1 MEPKGL
7 RHVKIQR
14 CGEQVDPPL
23 HIARRDHAN
32 FLLVDFPELDRFVC
46 QRAKEPIRESTRE
59 SVPQAEGVDAVLRG
73 REAKARLAMQTAA
86 AKSFPRA
93 VPR

>member
-1 MEPKGL
+1 MRGAN
-7 RHVKIQR
+7 RSH
-14 CGEQVDPPL
+14 L

-46 QRAKEPIRESTRE
+46 QNAKEPIRERE
-59 SVPQAEGVDAVLRG
+59 SVSCVPQAEGVHAVLRG
-73 REAKARLAMQTAA
+73 REAKARLAMQIAA
-86 AKSFPRA
+86 AESLPRA